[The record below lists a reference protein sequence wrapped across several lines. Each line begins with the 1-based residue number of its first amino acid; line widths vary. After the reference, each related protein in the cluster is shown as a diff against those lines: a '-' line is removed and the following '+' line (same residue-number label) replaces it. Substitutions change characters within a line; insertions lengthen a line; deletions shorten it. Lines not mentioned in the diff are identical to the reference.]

1 MLFISR
7 MLKDLLNCW
16 QLLRQDSLKLLLPAF
31 PFAYKYAGI
40 SKVIYNKVI
49 WTQVQIFVPSD
60 TNNAGE
66 IIQAWRDFAP
76 GILALIYRFSAAR
89 ARIMGNHTN
98 WLLNIRQRNIKDA
111 TNACQIGMCCRRS
124 FTAGGQIIRI
134 VLNMGLAFLQC
145 FTSVCRFAVFR
156 KL

>member
-1 MLFISR
+1 MQVNFIGQFCFRKQMLLVGG

-49 WTQVQIFVPSD
+49 WTQVQIFVPPD

-66 IIQAWRDFAP
+66 IIQAR
-76 GILALIYRFSAAR
+76 
-89 ARIMGNHTN
+89 
-98 WLLNIRQRNIKDA
+98 
-111 TNACQIGMCCRRS
+111 
-124 FTAGGQIIRI
+124 
-134 VLNMGLAFLQC
+134 
-145 FTSVCRFAVFR
+145 
-156 KL
+156 

>member
-66 IIQAWRDFAP
+66 IIQAW
-76 GILALIYRFSAAR
+76 
-89 ARIMGNHTN
+89 
-98 WLLNIRQRNIKDA
+98 
-111 TNACQIGMCCRRS
+111 
-124 FTAGGQIIRI
+124 
-134 VLNMGLAFLQC
+134 
-145 FTSVCRFAVFR
+145 
-156 KL
+156 